1 MFGVINR
8 YFKWLQGNAPQGG
21 VENYPV
27 VSANF
32 HTNIEGLFIIGDLTG
47 VPLLKL
53 AVASGK
59 KVLEEMP
66 DLHNGLLDVVIIGAG
81 PSGVACALQAS
92 RMGKKYLLL
101 ESNSVFQTI
110 KSYPKGKPI
119 FAEPK
124 DMAPDIEIKI
134 QDGTKESLL
143 RDLESVVVREKLS
156 LLENNRVIAVNRN
169 NAQKTFSIQTEKG
182 ETYQTNYVVIAIGKT
197 GDFNKLDV
205 KGESLSH
212 VFYRLIDPMDAKEKH
227 VVIVGGGDSAVEAAI
242 SISQFAKNV
251 TLVYRGKN
259 LNRPKQENISRF
271 EKLVNSGKI
280 QLLTSSNISEITEDT
295 VFVSDA
301 VSTKKIKCDFVLVLT
316 GTKPPISFLQKLGI
330 QIQNTKS
337 IRDWVGFTSLLSF
350 STAAYFGKAAVYGSF
365 WYSYVASAGA
375 LIFILTGISWLYLF
389 VLQSGFSIPKG
400 WNRIRNVYLTM
411 ASIYF
416 ISVYF
421 SATYSNFYLFGKLPS
436 FHYTLL
442 YSLTILV
449 FGIRRMAARPTQYIK
464 WQTLTLITIQM
475 FFLFLLPEIILP
487 LLGDLKM
494 LGEADGF
501 LLTEV
506 FPNGAYWK
514 AYGFI
519 LAWPLNMGVLYD
531 GGITKFWFYYGMT
544 VTFFVIP
551 VLVWRYGK
559 GAYCGWICSCGGL
572 AETLGDEHRAK
583 MPHGKWA
590 YALEHSGQWIL
601 LLASVLTI
609 LKLVGVYGKSQFL
622 FLSGFESSADSVK
635 WIYDLVVDIGLAG
648 VIGVG
653 FYFLFS
659 GRIWCRMFC
668 PLASLMHIYAKFSR
682 FRIFSDKKKCISC
695 NICTQNCHQGIDVM
709 GYANKG
715 IPMDSVQ
722 CVRCSACV
730 SLCPTNVL
738 TFGQLVNEEKMEDKF
753 SARLR

>member
-8 YFKWLQGNAPQGG
+8 YFKWLQGNAPQGS
-21 VENYPV
+21 VENFPV
-27 VSANF
+27 VSEKF

-47 VPLLKL
+47 IPLLKL
-53 AVASGK
+53 AVSSGK
-59 KVLEEMP
+59 KVWDEMNESN
-66 DLHNGLLDVVIIGAG
+66 NGLLDAVIIGGG
-81 PSGVACALQAS
+81 PSGVACAMEAA
-92 RMGKKYLLL
+92 RRGKKYLLL
-101 ESNSVFQTI
+101 ESNSVFQSI
-110 KSYPKGKPI
+110 RSYPKGKPI

-124 DMAPDIEIKI
+124 YLAPDSEIKI

-143 RDLESVVVREKLS
+143 LDLDAVVSREKLS
-156 LLENNRVIAVNRN
+156 ILENNRVIAVKRN
-169 NAQKTFSIQTEKG
+169 NAEGTFSIQTEKG
-182 ETYQTNYVVIAIGKT
+182 ETYQTNHVVIAIGKT
-197 GDFNKLDV
+197 GDFNKLNTA
-205 KGESLSH
+205 GESLSH
-212 VFYRLIDPMDAKEKH
+212 VFYRLIDPMDAQEKN

-242 SISQFAKNV
+242 ATTNFAKSV

-259 LNRPKQENISRF
+259 LDRPKLENISRF
-271 EKLVNSGKI
+271 EELVNVGKI
-280 QLLTSSNISEITEDT
+280 QFLKSSEITEIT
-295 VFVSDA
+295 EHAVFVSDG
-301 VSTKKIKCDFVLVLT
+301 VSTKKINSDFVLVLI
-316 GTKPPISFLQKLGI
+316 GTKPPISFLQKIGI

-337 IRDWVGFTSLLSF
+337 IRDWVGFSSLLSF
-350 STAAYFGKAAVYGSF
+350 STAAYFGKAASYGSF
-365 WYSYVASAGA
+365 WYSYVATAGA
-375 LIFILTGISWLYLF
+375 ITFILTGISWLYLF
-389 VLQSGFSIPKG
+389 VLQSGFSVPKG
-400 WNRIRNVYLTM
+400 WNRIRNIYLTI
-411 ASIYF
+411 ASLYF

-421 SATYSNFYLFGKLPS
+421 TATYFNFYLFGKLPS

-442 YSLTILV
+442 YSVTILV
-449 FGIRRMAARPTQYIK
+449 FGIRRMAVRPTQYIK
-464 WQTLTLITIQM
+464 LQTITLIVIQM

-487 LLGDLKM
+487 FLGELQM
-494 LGEADGF
+494 LGPVDGF

-531 GGITKFWFYYGMT
+531 GGITKFWFYYGMSI
-544 VTFFVIP
+544 TFLVIP
-551 VLVWRYGK
+551 FLVWRFGK

-590 YALEHSGQWIL
+590 YRLEHSGQWVL
-601 LLASVLTI
+601 LLAFILTSF
-609 LKLVGVYGKSQFL
+609 KLVGVYGKSHFS
-622 FLSGFESSADSVK
+622 FLSGLETSADSVK
-635 WIYDLVVDIGLAG
+635 WIYDLIVDIGLAG

-682 FRIFSDKKKCISC
+682 FRIFSEKKKCISC

-738 TFGQLVNEEKMEDKF
+738 SFGQLVKTQKVEDKI
-753 SARLR
+753 SARVI